1 LRDLRDF
8 SMAGK
13 MMNRHS
19 STAKAQ
25 RIDAADEDDADHADY
40 RRMIERFDYL
50 WAAAPSQRGQ
60 QEMQQLLPRIEQYET
75 EQHEAEQYEAAHR
88 DGAIQIAGA
97 ERKSAELPRRITVAA
112 NPST

>member
-1 LRDLRDF
+1 
-8 SMAGK
+8 
-13 MMNRHS
+13 MNRHS
-19 STAKAQ
+19 STARAQ
-25 RIDAADEDDADHADY
+25 CIDAADEGDADHADY

-50 WAAAPSQRGQ
+50 WAAMPSQRGQ
-60 QEMQQLLPRIEQYET
+60 QEMQQLLPRIERYEI
-75 EQHEAEQYEAAHR
+75 EQVEKAQR